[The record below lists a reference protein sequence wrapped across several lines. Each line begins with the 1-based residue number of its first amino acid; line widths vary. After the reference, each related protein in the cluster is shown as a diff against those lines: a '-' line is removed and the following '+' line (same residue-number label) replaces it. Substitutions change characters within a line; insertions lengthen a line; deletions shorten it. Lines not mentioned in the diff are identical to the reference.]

1 LAGLTNFSLFK
12 KNGHVGQNIVYLNE
26 IILLGEEKYMS
37 QPLVFVSYSHKD
49 EAEKEQLVS
58 QLRVLEKAKL
68 IDLWVDD
75 RIGGGTDWEPAI
87 QQAINQ
93 ASVAILLISANFL
106 TSDFIL
112 GEEVPA
118 LLERRQ
124 SEGLTVF
131 PVIAKPCTWNV
142 FDWLARMN
150 VRPKNA
156 RPIWSGPPHQVDQD
170 LAAIVKEVADMVK
183 PKGGGSSAQNYQ
195 TASPKPAFA
204 PKVEYNLKDLR
215 KLLTNAF
222 TDVELRQLCY
232 DTPAFRPVY
241 EQFAAGTG
249 KAQIIQS
256 LLEFSERKGL
266 LDQLLAAARDEA
278 PNQYAEF
285 ESGQPEREHIDKLIA
300 EKKRRL
306 YLLQEKAAKFGLSTP
321 PEITIEIEDL
331 EAEITR
337 LKQM

>member
-1 LAGLTNFSLFK
+1 
-12 KNGHVGQNIVYLNE
+12 
-26 IILLGEEKYMS
+26 MS
-37 QPLVFVSYSHKD
+37 RPVVFVSYSHKD

-58 QLRVLEKAKL
+58 HLKVLEKAKL

-75 RIGGGTDWEPAI
+75 RIGGGEDWRPAI
-87 QQAINQ
+87 YQSIDQ

-156 RPIWSGPPHQVDQD
+156 RPIWSGAAGQIDQD
-170 LAAIVKEVADMVK
+170 LSAIAAEVAGVVK
-183 PKGGGSSAQNYQ
+183 KGTGQKPVFPPNFEPPPAGPKLRSPDFNLDSEQS
-195 TASPKPAFA
+195 SPKTPNAA
-204 PKVEYNLKDLR
+204 AGEYNLRDIR
-215 KLLTNAF
+215 KLLTDAF

-232 DTPAFRPVY
+232 DTPKFRPVY
-241 EQFAAGTG
+241 EQFSTG
-249 KAQIIQS
+249 MSKTQMVQL
-256 LLEFSERKGL
+256 LLEFGERKGL
-266 LDQLLAAARDEA
+266 LAELLEVVRDEV
-278 PNQYAEF
+278 PEKYAGF
-285 ESGQPEREHIDKLIA
+285 EAGQSEIEHLNKLIA
-300 EKKRRL
+300 DKTRRL
-306 YLLQEKAAKFGLSTP
+306 YLLQEKAAKYGLSTP
-321 PEITIEIEDL
+321 PEVAIEIEDL
-331 EAEITR
+331 ETEITT
-337 LKQM
+337 LKRKLKI